1 MGLSVAKEAF
11 TTETQRTQRGRRD
24 LNGIRASVPSLL
36 SLRLCGELLRDLH
49 SIITSTAFL
58 PTLLLCLLLIPAAA
72 RNANQSPT
80 PTPTPAQSSPTAT
93 PTPTP
98 TPTPPLTLH
107 QWGAVTLFHGLPSD
121 RVRAVAQD
129 RDGAMWFGTDGG
141 LAKYDG
147 RRTEAITIEGLM
159 SKHIL
164 ALKVDENGA
173 LWVGTED
180 GAGALVDGEFRYL
193 KETAGNTITS
203 IITPERGRAILA
215 SLQGIIFDCLTNAD
229 NSFSVRTI
237 PEKPLTSADFERPG
251 ALNLTSLAMKDG
263 VLYIGTRSRGVI
275 AIKNGEVSEIR
286 SAPRPFFVE
295 ALEMDARGALWYG
308 AKAKAD
314 DSGLYEARDALR
326 PVKTGAGLGMVPS
339 LRAGAHEDMWVGT
352 DGRGVFHYDG
362 SSRLIERFTFEG
374 TAGGLRSDHVYAI
387 FVDREEVVWFGTD
400 RGVCRYDPHAPR
412 VENISVQPESNFV
425 RTLFQTTDGQLLAGT
440 NRGLFIYD
448 RASSDWSPIPDLSQS
463 PVYAIA
469 EDKRGRVLV
478 GAGVG
483 LYRSEKPVG
492 ENRAGLR
499 LTRIAAMNAEA
510 SDSVRSLA
518 QFQGEIYI
526 GTFGRGVERLD
537 GDNRTLIWPTG
548 KASAQE
554 REVVHLRADK
564 SGRLWIGTALSGA
577 FVFDGREVKTVPALE
592 KLKGS
597 AVWSIDDGG
606 KDYLW
611 FASARGLYLYHAG
624 ELKEIVPGLDARSVV
639 ATTNDSSSASVW
651 CATAGGGLLRVLMND
666 QLGAVVSRLDAEQG
680 LPSQSAFAVLPVPA
694 DNTNEML
701 LIGTNRGVARYT
713 PGKRPPVL
721 SPTRIIGQ
729 RIHQLDELR
738 TGLNLEYPQ
747 NSLLLDVTATSSRT
761 YPEQFQYAFLLYD
774 AEGRVIKQKFSHDA
788 QFTMESLKPGN
799 YRVSAR
805 AFSKD
810 LVASEPLA
818 FGFKVAGA
826 PFPRTTALLSVLL
839 VLALVALWWGYRQNR
854 RLARTGTALK
864 DTNRQLADARM
875 QLANETEAERRRIS
889 RDLHDQ
895 TLADLRHLLML
906 TDQLPADGEAAGEP
920 SPATPAVFRSEI
932 ESISNEIRRICEDLS
947 PSVLENVG
955 FSAALEWALSNAVTH
970 SPPERKFEY
979 EFVADEGLDERINF
993 SRATQMQI
1001 YRIVQEAVS
1010 NLARHA
1016 AATRA
1021 RLVVK
1026 TSDEG
1031 EFLLTLEDDGRDFDP
1046 KTRKTK
1052 QGRGLAN
1059 IRARASLIEA
1069 EVNWKNRKGGGTQFT
1084 LCKANAVKDSA
1095 AET

>member
-1 MGLSVAKEAF
+1 MKRKVSRIDAKAQSRRLAESFAF
-11 TTETQRTQRGRRD
+11 T
-24 LNGIRASVPSLL
+24 
-36 SLRLCGELLRDLH
+36 
-49 SIITSTAFL
+49 AF
-58 PTLLLCLLLIPAAA
+58 CLLLSFCFTAILSAQ
-72 RNANQSPT
+72 NANQSPT
-80 PTPTPAQSSPTAT
+80 PQTATAQSSPTAT

-121 RVRAVAQD
+121 RVRAIAQSK
-129 RDGAMWFGTDGG
+129 DGAMWFGTDGG

-147 RRTEAITIEGLM
+147 RRTEAIAIEGLM
-159 SKHIL
+159 SKRVL
-164 ALKVDENGA
+164 ALKVDESGA

-180 GAGALVDGEFRYL
+180 GAGVLINGEFRYL
-193 KETAGNTITS
+193 KETAGSTITS
-203 IITPERGRAILA
+203 IITGERGRAILA
-215 SLQGIIFDCLTNAD
+215 SLQGVIFDCRTNAD
-229 NSFSVRTI
+229 NSFNVKTI

-251 ALNLTSLAMKDG
+251 ALNLTSLMMKDG

-275 AIKNGEVSEIR
+275 AIENDVVSEIK
-286 SAPRPFFVE
+286 SNPRPFFVE
-295 ALEMDARGALWYG
+295 ALEIDARGSLWYG
-308 AKAKAD
+308 AKAKAE
-314 DSGLYEARDALR
+314 DSGLYKAQDVLR
-326 PVKTGAGLGMVPS
+326 PVKTGTGLGMVMS
-339 LRAGAHEDMWVGT
+339 LRAGAHEDMWAGT
-352 DGRGVFHYDG
+352 DGRGVFHYDD

-412 VENISVQPESNFV
+412 VENISAQAESNFV
-425 RTLFQTTDGQLLAGT
+425 RTLFQTTNGRLLAGT

-448 RASSDWSPIPDLSQS
+448 RATSDWLPVPDLSQS

-469 EDKRGRVLV
+469 EDKKGRVLV

-492 ENRAGLR
+492 ESAANPHLV
-499 LTRIAAMNAEA
+499 RIAEA
-510 SDSVRSLA
+510 SDSVRALA
-518 QFQGEIYI
+518 QFQGEIYT
-526 GTFGRGVERLD
+526 GTFGRGVERID
-537 GDNRTLIWPTG
+537 GDNRTLIWPNSKGT
-548 KASAQE
+548 AQE
-554 REVVHLRADK
+554 REVVSLRADK
-564 SGRLWIGTALSGA
+564 SGRLWIGTALGGVY
-577 FVFDGREVKTVPALE
+577 VFDGREVKTVPALE

-597 AVWSIDDGG
+597 AVWSIEDGG
-606 KDYLW
+606 NDYLW

-624 ELKEIVPGLDARSVV
+624 ELKEVVQGFDARSVV
-639 ATTNDSSSASVW
+639 ATTSDSSSASVW

-666 QLGAVVSRLDAEQG
+666 QLGAIVSRLDAEQG
-680 LPSQSAFAVLPVPA
+680 LPSQSAFAVLPVRNA
-694 DNTNEML
+694 GEDETL
-701 LIGTNRGVARYT
+701 LIGTNRGVARYS
-713 PGKRPPVL
+713 PGNRPPVL
-721 SPTRIIGQ
+721 SATRIIGQ
-729 RIHQLDELR
+729 RIHQLEELR
-738 TGLNLEYPQ
+738 TGLNLDYPQ

-774 AEGRVIKQKFSHDA
+774 ATGRIIKQKFSHDA

-799 YRVSAR
+799 YRVSVR
-805 AFSKD
+805 AYSKD

-818 FGFKVAGA
+818 FEFNVAGA
-826 PFPRTTALLSVLL
+826 PFPLTTTALSVLL
-839 VLALVALWWGYRQNR
+839 ALALVALWWGYRQNR
-854 RLARTGTALK
+854 RLSRTGMALSY
-864 DTNRQLADARM
+864 TNRQLADARM

-906 TDQLPADGEAAGEP
+906 TDQLPANGNPAGEP
-920 SPATPAVFRSEI
+920 SHATPAVFRSEI

-970 SPPERKFEY
+970 SPTERKFEY
-979 EFVADEGLDERINF
+979 EFVADEGLDERLNF

-1046 KTRKTK
+1046 HNRKIK

-1084 LCKANAVKDSA
+1084 LCKANAVKISPA
-1095 AET
+1095 QTES

>member
-1 MGLSVAKEAF
+1 MKREVSSQQPKVQRRRRLAASFAF
-11 TTETQRTQRGRRD
+11 
-24 LNGIRASVPSLL
+24 AA
-36 SLRLCGELLRDLH
+36 CG
-49 SIITSTAFL
+49 
-58 PTLLLCLLLIPAAA
+58 LLLAAFYFLTSVRSA
-72 RNANQSPT
+72 QNANQAPT
-80 PTPTPAQSSPTAT
+80 PQTTTAQSSPTQT

-121 RVRAVAQD
+121 RVHAIAQGA
-129 RDGAMWFGTDGG
+129 DGAMWFGTDGG

-159 SKHIL
+159 SKRVL

-180 GAGALVDGEFRYL
+180 GAGALVGGEFRYL
-193 KETAGNTITS
+193 KETAGSTITS

-215 SLQGIIFDCLTNAD
+215 SLQGVIFDCRTNAD
-229 NSFSVRTI
+229 NSFNIETI
-237 PEKPLTSADFERPG
+237 PEKPLTSADFDRPG

-275 AIKNGEVSEIR
+275 AIENDVVSEIK
-286 SAPRPFFVE
+286 STPRPFFVE
-295 ALEMDARGALWYG
+295 ALEMDARGSLWYG
-308 AKAKAD
+308 AKAKAEE
-314 DSGLYEARDALR
+314 SGLYEARDALR
-326 PVKTGAGLGMVPS
+326 PVKTGAGLGMVMS
-339 LRAGAHEDMWVGT
+339 LRAGAQQDMWVGT
-352 DGRGVFHYDG
+352 DGRGVFHYDDA
-362 SSRLIERFTFEG
+362 SRLIERFTFEG

-412 VENISVQPESNFV
+412 VENISAQAESNFV
-425 RTLFQTTDGQLLAGT
+425 RTLFQTTDGHLLAGT
-440 NRGLFIYD
+440 NRGLFIYE
-448 RASSDWSPIPDLSQS
+448 RASSDWLPAPDLSQS

-483 LYRSEKPVG
+483 LYRSEKPIG
-492 ENRAGLR
+492 ENRANLR
-499 LTRIAAMNAEA
+499 LIRIAAANAEA
-510 SDSVRSLA
+510 SDSVRALA

-537 GDNRTLIWPTG
+537 GDNRTLIWPNT

-564 SGRLWIGTALSGA
+564 SGRLWIGTALSGV
-577 FVFDGREVKTVPALE
+577 FVFDNREVRTVPALE

-606 KDYLW
+606 NDYLW

-624 ELKEIVPGLDARSVV
+624 ELKEVVQGFDARSVI

-680 LPSQSAFAVLPVPA
+680 LPSQSVFAVLPVLSE
-694 DNTNEML
+694 NTDATL
-701 LIGTNRGVARYT
+701 LIGTNRGVARYS

-721 SPTRIIGQ
+721 TPTRIIGQ

-774 AEGRVIKQKFSHDA
+774 AVGRVIKQKFSHDA

-799 YRVSAR
+799 YKVAVR

-818 FGFKVAGA
+818 FEFKVAGA

-854 RLARTGTALK
+854 SLARTGKALK

-906 TDQLPADGEAAGEP
+906 TDQLPTDGNSASEA

-1031 EFLLTLEDDGRDFDP
+1031 EFRLTLEDDGRDFDP
-1046 KTRKTK
+1046 KTRKTR

-1084 LCKANAVKDSA
+1084 LCKANAVKDS
-1095 AET
+1095 TVHTD

>member
-1 MGLSVAKEAF
+1 
-11 TTETQRTQRGRRD
+11 
-24 LNGIRASVPSLL
+24 
-36 SLRLCGELLRDLH
+36 
-49 SIITSTAFL
+49 
-58 PTLLLCLLLIPAAA
+58 
-72 RNANQSPT
+72 
-80 PTPTPAQSSPTAT
+80 
-93 PTPTP
+93 
-98 TPTPPLTLH
+98 
-107 QWGAVTLFHGLPSD
+107 
-121 RVRAVAQD
+121 
-129 RDGAMWFGTDGG
+129 MWFGTDGG

-147 RRTEAITIEGLM
+147 RRTEAITVEGLM
-159 SKHIL
+159 SKRVL

-180 GAGALVDGEFRYL
+180 GAGVLVGGEFRYL
-193 KETAGNTITS
+193 KETAGSTITA

-215 SLQGIIFDCLTNAD
+215 SLQGVIFDCRTNAD
-229 NSFSVRTI
+229 KTFNVRTI
-237 PEKPLTSADFERPG
+237 PEKPLTSADFDRPG
-251 ALNLTSLAMKDG
+251 ALNLTSLMMKDG

-275 AIKNGEVSEIR
+275 AIENDVVSEIK
-286 SAPRPFFVE
+286 STPRPFFVE
-295 ALEMDARGALWYG
+295 ALEMDARGSLWYG
-308 AKAKAD
+308 AKAKAE
-314 DSGLYEARDALR
+314 DSGLYKAQEALR
-326 PVKTGAGLGMVPS
+326 PVKTGAGLGKVMS
-339 LRAGAHEDMWVGT
+339 LRAGAHEDMWAGT
-352 DGRGVFHYDG
+352 DGRGVFHYDE

-412 VENISVQPESNFV
+412 VENISAQAESNFV
-425 RTLFQTTDGQLLAGT
+425 RTLFQTTDGRLLAGT

-448 RASSDWSPIPDLSQS
+448 PAASDWSPVPDLSQS

-492 ENRAGLR
+492 ESATNPR
-499 LTRIAAMNAEA
+499 LVRIAAASEA
-510 SDSVRSLA
+510 SDSVRALA
-518 QFQGEIYI
+518 QFQGEVYA
-526 GTFGRGVERLD
+526 GTFGRGVERID
-537 GDNRTLIWPTG
+537 ADNRTLIWPNSKG
-548 KASAQE
+548 NAQE
-554 REVVHLRADK
+554 REVVSLRADK
-564 SGRLWIGTALSGA
+564 SGRLWIGTALNGVY
-577 FVFDGREVKTVPALE
+577 VFDGHEVKSVAALE

-597 AVWSIDDGG
+597 AVWSIEDGG
-606 KDYLW
+606 NDYLW

-624 ELKEIVPGLDARSVV
+624 ELKEIAQGLDARSVV
-639 ATTNDSSSASVW
+639 ATTSDSSSASVW

-666 QLGAVVSRLDAEQG
+666 QLGAIVSRLDAEQG
-680 LPSQSAFAVLPVPA
+680 LPSQSAFAVLPVRNA
-694 DNTNEML
+694 GEEDETL
-701 LIGTNRGVARYT
+701 LIGTNRGVARYS

-721 SPTRIIGQ
+721 SATRIIGQ
-729 RIHQLDELR
+729 RIHQLEELR
-738 TGLNLEYPQ
+738 MGLNLDYPQ

-774 AEGRVIKQKFSHDA
+774 AAGRIIKQKFSHDA

-799 YRVSAR
+799 YRVSVR

-818 FGFKVAGA
+818 FEFKVAGA
-826 PFPRTTALLSVLL
+826 PFPLTTTALSVLL
-839 VLALVALWWGYRQNR
+839 ALALVALWWGYRQNR
-854 RLARTGTALK
+854 RLARTGMALSY
-864 DTNRQLADARM
+864 TNRQLADARM

-906 TDQLPADGEAAGEP
+906 TDQLPTDGNHASEP
-920 SPATPAVFRSEI
+920 SHATPAVFRSEI

-970 SPPERKFEY
+970 SPAERKFEY

-1046 KTRKTK
+1046 QNRKIK

-1084 LCKANAVKDSA
+1084 LCKANAVKNSNVQ
-1095 AET
+1095 T

>member
-1 MGLSVAKEAF
+1 MM
-11 TTETQRTQRGRRD
+11 
-24 LNGIRASVPSLL
+24 RAIQSL
-36 SLRLCGELLRDLH
+36 
-49 SIITSTAFL
+49 ITSTTFF

-72 RNANQSPT
+72 QNANQSPAQ
-80 PTPTPAQSSPTAT
+80 TPTPAQSSPTAT
-93 PTPTP
+93 PTPSP

-129 RDGAMWFGTDGG
+129 TDGAMWFGTDSG

-159 SKHIL
+159 SKRVL
-164 ALKVDENGA
+164 ALKLDDDGV

-180 GAGALVDGEFRYL
+180 GAGALVGGEFRYL

-215 SLQGIIFDCLTNAD
+215 SLQGIIFDCRTNAD
-229 NSFSVRTI
+229 KSFNIKTI

-251 ALNLTSLAMKDG
+251 ALNLTSLMMKDG

-275 AIKNGEVSEIR
+275 AIENDVVSEIK
-286 SAPRPFFVE
+286 STPRPFFVE
-295 ALEMDARGALWYG
+295 ALEMDARGKLWYG
-308 AKAKAD
+308 AKAKAE
-314 DSGLYEARDALR
+314 DSGLYEAKDALR
-326 PVKTGAGLGMVPS
+326 PVKTGAGLGMVMS

-352 DGRGVFHYDG
+352 DGRGVFHYDD

-412 VENISVQPESNFV
+412 VENISAQAESNFV
-425 RTLFQTTDGQLLAGT
+425 RTLFQTTDGRLLAGT
-440 NRGLFIYD
+440 NRGLFIYE
-448 RASSDWSPIPDLSQS
+448 RASSDWLPVPDLSQS
-463 PVYAIA
+463 PVYAIT

-483 LYRSEKPVG
+483 LYRSEKLAG
-492 ENRAGLR
+492 ENKTNLR
-499 LTRIAAMNAEA
+499 LIRIAAMNAEA
-510 SDSVRSLA
+510 SDSVRALA
-518 QFQGEIYI
+518 QFQGEIYV

-537 GDNRTLIWPTG
+537 GDHRTLVWPNSKGT
-548 KASAQE
+548 AQE
-554 REVVHLRADK
+554 REVVSLRADK
-564 SGRLWIGTALSGA
+564 SGRLWIGTALGGA
-577 FVFDGREVKTVPALE
+577 FVFDGREVKTTPALD

-606 KDYLW
+606 NDHLW
-611 FASARGLYLYHAG
+611 FASARGLYLYQGG
-624 ELKEIVPGLDARSVV
+624 ELKEVVKGFDARSVV
-639 ATTNDSSSASVW
+639 ATTDNSSAASVW

-666 QLGAVVSRLDAEQG
+666 QFGAMVSRLDAEQG
-680 LPSQSAFAVLPVPA
+680 LPSQSAFALLSVRA
-694 DNTNEML
+694 AGEDETL
-701 LIGTNRGVARYT
+701 LIGTNRGVARYS
-713 PGKRPPVL
+713 PGQRPPVL

-729 RIHQLDELR
+729 RIHQLEELR

-774 AEGRVIKQKFSHDA
+774 GAGRVIKQKFSHDA
-788 QFTMESLKPGN
+788 QFTMESLKPGD
-799 YRVSAR
+799 YRIIAS

-810 LVASEPLA
+810 LVASKPLS
-818 FGFKVAGA
+818 FEFKVAGA

-854 RLARTGTALK
+854 RLSRTGMALVY
-864 DTNRQLADARM
+864 TNRQLADARM

-906 TDQLPADGEAAGEP
+906 TDQLPTNGKTAEEQ

-993 SRATQMQI
+993 PRATQMQI

-1021 RLVVK
+1021 RLVVQ
-1026 TSDEG
+1026 TSTEG

-1046 KTRKTK
+1046 KTGKIK

-1069 EVNWKNRKGGGTQFT
+1069 EVNWSKRAGGGTRFT
-1084 LCKANAVKDSA
+1084 LCKANAVKTSI
-1095 AET
+1095 AENEG